1 MKCSIIITTYN
12 ASDSIKLVLNNLLS
26 IINDKDEIIIV
37 DDGSKDT
44 TCSIIKK
51 INDERIKLIEKNHI
65 GRATALNVA
74 VKNSTGEIILIND
87 ADDFSSKIRI
97 LESINLISSGYDAV
111 FGQAITFNDFKPK
124 NIELTLKKI
133 DINDINIKKD
143 ISLLNKKTLFKTLN
157 LHHSSLAIKK
167 EKLIMIGLYDEKL
180 DICIDLDLYYRFL
193 TNKLNV
199 CTSNKKFIARYYGNT
214 RFYSSYPPKKY
225 CKNVLQMRMKYRK
238 ILKPSVFSFIYD
250 LKIYL
255 EHSFFR

>member
-12 ASDSIKLVLNNLLS
+12 SSDSIKLVLNNLLS

-37 DDGSKDT
+37 DDGSKDI

-51 INDERIKLIEKNHI
+51 INDERIKLIEKKHI
-65 GRATALNVA
+65 GRAAALNIA

-97 LESINLISSGYDAV
+97 LESINLISSGYDAT
-111 FGQAITFNDFKPK
+111 FGQAISFNDFKPK
-124 NIELTLKKI
+124 IIELTLKKI
-133 DINDINIKKD
+133 NINDSNIKKD

-167 EKLIMIGLYDEKL
+167 EKLMMIGLYDEKL

-199 CTSNKKFIARYYGNT
+199 CISNKKFIARYYGQA
-214 RFYSSYPPKKY
+214 RFYSSYPRKKY
-225 CKNVLQMRMKYRK
+225 SKNLLQMRIKYRK
-238 ILKPSVFSFIYD
+238 ILKPSIFSFIYD

-255 EHSFFR
+255 ENFLIK